1 MITIAIA
8 NHKGGVAKTTTTHA
22 LGSVLASQK
31 RTVLMIDMDPQSS
44 LTEACGID
52 APGASMS
59 EVLGGSRA
67 GTHDLQRIILD
78 IALPHLFL
86 APANIDMAST
96 ELGLSGRLVGRELV
110 LRKALEH
117 LPHQPEFTLI
127 DCPPSLGML
136 TLNALMAADYVIIPT
151 QPQVVDLR
159 GLRLFRETLDLLRNG
174 DGRPHE
180 LGVLLT
186 FYDGRLLLHQRAR
199 EALHNAGFHIF
210 DTMIGRSVRVAESPE
225 SCHSIID
232 YAPTNP
238 RALEYQAL
246 AQEVLT
252 CLGTR

>member
-22 LGSVLASQK
+22 LGAVLAQQQH
-31 RTVLMIDMDPQSS
+31 TVLMIDMDPQSS

-67 GTHDLQRIILD
+67 GSRTMGQIMHKVAELLY
-78 IALPHLFL
+78 L
-86 APANIDMAST
+86 APANIDMAMT

-110 LRKALEH
+110 LAKALDHMSEC
-117 LPHQPEFTLI
+117 PEFVLI

-151 QPQVVDLR
+151 QPQIVDLR
-159 GLRLFRETLDLLRNG
+159 GLRLFRETLDQLRNG
-174 DGRPHE
+174 DGRPQE

-186 FYDGRLLLHQRAR
+186 FYDGRLHLHQRAR
-199 EALHNAGFHIF
+199 DALHNAGFKVF

-225 SCHSIID
+225 ACRSVIE

-238 RALEYQAL
+238 RAIEYQAL
-246 AQEVLT
+246 AQEVLA
-252 CLGTR
+252 CLETH